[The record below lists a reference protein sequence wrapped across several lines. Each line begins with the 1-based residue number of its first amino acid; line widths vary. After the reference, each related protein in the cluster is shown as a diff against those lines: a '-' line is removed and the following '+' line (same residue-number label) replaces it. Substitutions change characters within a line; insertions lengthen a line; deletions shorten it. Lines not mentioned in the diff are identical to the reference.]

1 VGGET
6 APAAADGSV
15 NPDAQTATAT
25 AIAASG
31 AALLEPPTERPPG
44 LLARPAP
51 IALNFS
57 MFASYR
63 DFA

>member
-1 VGGET
+1 V
-6 APAAADGSV
+6 SV
-15 NPDAQTATAT
+15 NPDALTASAT